1 VGHKPAIANIAIE
14 NRMVIMGS
22 GGFSLI
28 LTLVSGLCWTIVYIE
43 GIRLGFRDKTYAMP
57 LWALALNFFWEIFNS
72 ILGYKEVGFDAQ
84 VVINIIW
91 AICDVF
97 LVASYFLYGYRYAKQ
112 SLSWNAFIYG
122 SLLVFAV
129 AAVVEYA
136 FIMEFGLAHGRAYAA
151 FLQNLLM
158 SVLFIRMFTDRRGGE
173 GQSITIAAG
182 KWIGTLAPT
191 ILFGLIGGGG
201 LAPNTFLLI
210 VGLLCSLFDIIY
222 ILLVAGKL
230 DAWRPARD
238 KDAFP
243 QL

>member
-1 VGHKPAIANIAIE
+1 
-14 NRMVIMGS
+14 M
-22 GGFSLI
+22 SLI

-43 GIRLGFRDKTYAMP
+43 GIRLGFREKTYAMP

-72 ILGYKEVGFDAQ
+72 ILGYAEVGFDAQ
-84 VVINIIW
+84 VVINIVW

-97 LVASYFLYGYRYAKQ
+97 LVVTFFRYGYRYAKKY
-112 SLSWNAFIYG
+112 LSFKSFIFG

-158 SVLFIRMFTDRRGGE
+158 SVLFIKMFIDRRGDE
-173 GQSITIAAG
+173 GQSLIIAVG

-201 LAPNTFLLI
+201 LPGPNTFLLI
-210 VGLLCSLFDIIY
+210 VGLLCSLFDIVY
-222 ILLVAGKL
+222 ILLAAGKL
-230 DAWRPARD
+230 EIFARS
-238 KDAFP
+238 
-243 QL
+243 Q